1 MSIYSPGGMPD
12 GTLIQNRDLTAV
24 SSIRRNPVLADIF
37 GRLGYMERQ
46 GSGLNK
52 ICDTYEKSPNFQ
64 KGMEPTFYSDYTQ
77 FTVTLPNLN
86 YRIVS
91 HYVAF
96 DADKVAFDAD
106 KVAFDVDKVAFDT
119 IVKELKVRKQTKEK
133 IIKVFHVI
141 GYNTPFSR
149 KDISEIISVSLTA
162 AGNFMQKL
170 KEAGLIEPVKGR
182 GKGKYQFPRR

>member
-12 GTLIQNRDLTAV
+12 GTLIQNRDITAV

-96 DADKVAFDAD
+96 DADKVAFD
-106 KVAFDVDKVAFDT
+106 T

-170 KEAGLIEPVKGR
+170 KEAGLIEPVKGS